1 MLCSKVRRTGKDN
14 IEWFHHVLRYG
25 QCDFTVC
32 GANAVA
38 QIFSCNTGHTT
49 VRLSECQLLCNKGRH
64 KKSAVNFNRTLMW
77 LRK

>member
-1 MLCSKVRRTGKDN
+1 MLCGKVRSAGKEN

-49 VRLSECQLLCNKGRH
+49 VRLS
-64 KKSAVNFNRTLMW
+64 
-77 LRK
+77 

>member
-1 MLCSKVRRTGKDN
+1 MV
-14 IEWFHHVLRYG
+14 
-25 QCDFTVC
+25 
-32 GANAVA
+32 

-49 VRLSECQLLCNKGRH
+49 VLLECQLLCNKGRH